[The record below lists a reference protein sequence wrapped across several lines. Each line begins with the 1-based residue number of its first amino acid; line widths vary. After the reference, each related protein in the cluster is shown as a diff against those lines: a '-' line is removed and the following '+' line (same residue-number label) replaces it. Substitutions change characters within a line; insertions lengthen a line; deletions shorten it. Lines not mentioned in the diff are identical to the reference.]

1 MELHTMKLTKLALR
15 EIIKEEI
22 QRLDEAPDPKQ
33 MVVTKP
39 HSNIETKWDGH
50 ADRALHDLIGMAQ
63 EYIDVGMGEELDDII
78 TVIEKKALPE
88 MKRRRKLG
96 QDGTE
101 FLSRRWY
108 SR

>member
-1 MELHTMKLTKLALR
+1 MKLTKLALR

-39 HSNIETKWDGH
+39 HSNIESKWDGR

-63 EYIDVGMGEELDDII
+63 EYIDLGMGDDLDTII
-78 TVIEKKALPE
+78 AVIEKKALPE

-96 QDGTE
+96 QNGTDY
-101 FLSRRWY
+101 LSRRNF
-108 SR
+108 SDED